1 MSIASPWSPRLVRQC
16 LLLVL
21 LLSGALQAWAQDA
34 ATGRDPGYA
43 YYRIGDLSAA
53 RPGTTSPALMLVG
66 GGEWPREAFRW
77 WVGQAGNGHV
87 VILRAS
93 QAESAQEAFFND
105 IGGIVSAQTLVFHD
119 RAAASDPKVL
129 EILAAADGIFIAGG
143 DQSRYIRF
151 WKGTPL
157 QDALNA
163 HVRAGK
169 PLAGTSAGLAI
180 MGAYSYGAL
189 DGGSL
194 STARALRDP
203 LGPAVTLEGDFL
215 ALPGLDRVI
224 TDSHFSERN
233 RLGRLLVFLSRLEV
247 DQGRRDLVGVGVDE
261 DTALCVGADGVGRVI
276 TDNDGQ
282 VWLVRQPPTP
292 VSLARKRPLQAED
305 MQAVV
310 LGPGSRLDLK
320 TWQVDAADRELLV
333 HVRRGRVVEA
343 PVQDGWP
350 ALDPSSRL

>member
-1 MSIASPWSPRLVRQC
+1 MSIASRWSHRLVGQC
-16 LLLVL
+16 LLAAML
-21 LLSGALQAWAQDA
+21 LGGVAHAWATDVATQQDA
-34 ATGRDPGYA
+34 GYV
-43 YYRIGDLSAA
+43 YYKIGDLSAK
-53 RPGTTSPALMLVG
+53 RPGATSPGLMLVG
-66 GGEWPREAFRW
+66 GGDWPREAFRW
-77 WVGQAGNGHV
+77 WVGQAGNGHL

-93 QAESAQEAFFND
+93 GAENAQEEFFND

-129 EILAAADGIFIAGG
+129 EIVAAADGVFIAGG

-194 STARALRDP
+194 TTAKALRDP
-203 LGPAVTLEGDFL
+203 LGPAVTLEHDFL
-215 ALPGLDRVI
+215 ALPGLERVV
-224 TDSHFSERN
+224 TDSHFSERD
-233 RLGRLLVFLSRLEV
+233 RLGRLLVFLNRLEA
-247 DQGRRDLVGVGVDE
+247 DQGRRDLIGVGVDE

-282 VWLVRQPPTP
+282 VWLVRQPPQP
-292 VSLARKRPLQAED
+292 AVLARRRPLQAEG
-305 MQAVV
+305 MSAVV
-310 LGPGSRLDLK
+310 MGPGSRLDLK
-320 TWQVDAADRELLV
+320 TWQVQAPDRELLV

-343 PVQDGWP
+343 PAASAVGG
-350 ALDPSSRL
+350 L